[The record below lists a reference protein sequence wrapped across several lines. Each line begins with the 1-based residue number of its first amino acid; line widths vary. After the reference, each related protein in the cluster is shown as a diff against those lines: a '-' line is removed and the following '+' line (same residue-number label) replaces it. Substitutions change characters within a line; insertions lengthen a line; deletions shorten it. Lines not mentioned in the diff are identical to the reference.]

1 MTAVLEIRLFGGLEI
16 SQGGAPINK
25 FVSSKAPALLAYLAV
40 TGRAHQRDA
49 LAALL
54 WGEMADAHAKNNL
67 RQTLSNLRKLLELYL
82 VITRDTIALE
92 TAVPLTLDVAQ
103 FETHLKAS
111 RASSQHRFEHLA
123 QAAALYR
130 GDFLAGFVVRDA
142 PEFEEWLL
150 AQRVR
155 FRELA
160 LHTLHTLT
168 QHHLECGEYGRA
180 IDSATRLLA
189 LDAWREE
196 AHCQLMLAL
205 ARSGQRR
212 AALSQYET
220 CRLLLDKELGV
231 PPSAETVALYERI
244 CAAADTPRHNLPA
257 HPTPFVGREAEL
269 TQIAGLLQNP
279 ACRLLTLV
287 GTGGMG
293 KTRLALQAAAR
304 AHQHSLFL
312 HGVFFVSLVG
322 VDSETLLATAV
333 ATACDLHF
341 SGSQNPTAQLFT
353 FLRDQELLLVL
364 DNFEHLLDETI
375 WLVQLLQQAPGVKLL
390 VTSREALNVQ
400 WEKSLP
406 LDGLTLPAHSLANAA
421 EATTY
426 SALHL
431 FALRASAV
439 RPDFV
444 LTEETIPCVSQIC
457 RLVEGMPLA
466 LELAAVTIRQYTC
479 AELVSAITQNLDIL
493 ATSYRDMPPRHR
505 SLRAVFDNVW
515 LLLMPSEQD
524 HFSALSIFVGSF
536 SQEAAAVVT
545 STPRP
550 LLATL
555 VDKSLLRE
563 LGNGRYQLH
572 NVLRQYAAEKLAE
585 AQQQTLPQ
593 QHTAFYANWL
603 QRQEQSL
610 FTPAEIDV
618 FQAIQADLDNVRA
631 AWFWA
636 LNHESLP
643 LLQQSLKSLRTFY
656 NVQSR
661 FQEGAEWLA
670 QTAVILKPLVAPTNP
685 SALKLYAQV
694 LARWASFAAWQGQN
708 EQAEALFT
716 EALQYARQVNDPQE
730 LGFLLLNK
738 GYLTIVSGDYE
749 TAGKEYQESLEQY
762 RHTEDAHGISDAL
775 SALGGWHNVTGDWAS
790 ARLCLQESVTIAR
803 HIKDEHSLRS
813 SLTNL
818 GNVYY
823 LLGDYEQAKSHY
835 EEVLPLCQ
843 KVGDRAAEAIILCNL
858 GALAE
863 KAGNLSEA
871 EQRLQSGIAL
881 FTEVNH
887 PQAVVHA
894 STMLASVFLEMRAF
908 TRAQEILAQALH
920 QAIENKYEYLI
931 PVAIFE
937 IGRLY
942 QALQQPLEALPLL
955 LWLVEQ
961 PAAQAENCLEA
972 QALIEVLLEPLSPAQ
987 KTVVHTQ
994 GASLVV
1000 TAVLANLARN
1010 QNTAFFM
1017 PH

>member
-40 TGRAHQRDA
+40 TDRAHQRDA

-54 WGEMADAHAKNNL
+54 WGEMTDADAKNNL
-67 RQTLSNLRKLLELYL
+67 RQTLSNLRKLLESHLI
-82 VITRDTIALE
+82 ITRDTVALE
-92 TAVPLTLDVAQ
+92 TAVPPTLDVAQ
-103 FETHLKAS
+103 FEAHLKAS
-111 RASSQHRFEHLA
+111 RAASQHRFEHLA

-168 QHHLECGEYGRA
+168 QHHLERGEYGRA

-231 PPSAETVALYERI
+231 LPSAETVALYERI
-244 CAAADTPRHNLPA
+244 RATADTPRHNLPA
-257 HPTPFVGREAEL
+257 QPTPFVGREAEI
-269 TQIAGLLQNP
+269 TQIAGMLQNP

-304 AHQHSLFL
+304 AHQQGLFL

-353 FLRDQELLLVL
+353 FLRDRELLLVL
-364 DNFEHLLDETI
+364 DNFEHLLDESI
-375 WLVQLLQQAPGVKLL
+375 WLVQLLQQAPGIKLL
-390 VTSREALNVQ
+390 ITSREALNVQ

-406 LDGLTLPAHSLANAA
+406 LDGLTLPAHPLVTAA

-431 FALRASAV
+431 FTLRASVV
-439 RPDFV
+439 RPDFA

-479 AELVSAITQNLDIL
+479 AELVAAITQNLDIL

-515 LLLMPSEQD
+515 LLLTPSEQD

-545 STPRP
+545 GTPRP
-550 LLATL
+550 LLSTL

-563 LGNGRYQLH
+563 MGNGRYQLH
-572 NVLRQYAAEKLAE
+572 NVLRQYAAEKLA
-585 AQQQTLPQ
+585 ASQQQALPQ
-593 QHTAFYANWL
+593 QYADFYADWL
-603 QRQEQSL
+603 HRQEKSL

-670 QTAVILKPLVAPTNP
+670 QTAVILKPLAATNP
-685 SALKLYAQV
+685 SALMLYAQV

-708 EQAEALFT
+708 EQADALFT

-730 LGFLLLNK
+730 LGFVLLNK

-749 TAGKEYQESLEQY
+749 TAGKEYQESLAHY
-762 RHTEDAHGISDAL
+762 RHTQDAHGISDAL

-790 ARLCLQESVTIAR
+790 AKLCLQESVTIAR
-803 HIKDEHSLRS
+803 DIKDEHSLRS

-858 GALAE
+858 GALSE
-863 KAGNLSEA
+863 KAGNLPEA
-871 EQRLQSGIAL
+871 EQCLQGGITL
-881 FTEVNH
+881 FTEANH

-908 TRAQEILAQALH
+908 ARAQEILAQALH

-937 IGRLY
+937 VGRLY
-942 QALQQPLEALPLL
+942 QALQQPLAALPLL

-961 PAAQAENCLEA
+961 PSAQAENCLEA
-972 QALIEVLLEPLSPAQ
+972 QALIAVLLEPLSPVQ
-987 KTVVHTQ
+987 KTDVHTQ
-994 GASLVV
+994 GASLDV
-1000 TAVLANLARN
+1000 TAVLAKLKREILE
-1010 QNTAFFM
+1010 T
-1017 PH
+1017 